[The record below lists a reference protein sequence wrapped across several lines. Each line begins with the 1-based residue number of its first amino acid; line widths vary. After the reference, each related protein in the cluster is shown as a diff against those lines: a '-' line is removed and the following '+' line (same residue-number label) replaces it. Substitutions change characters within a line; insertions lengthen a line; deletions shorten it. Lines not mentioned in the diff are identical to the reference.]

1 MDEKKIEAEED
12 RKKNL
17 EGKTEN
23 ERNNN
28 GKTYFCSMKVDGDIL
43 KVHGSLDK
51 KGWVGRTM
59 DWYRVK
65 E

>member
-28 GKTYFCSMKVDGDIL
+28 GKTYFTGIQRIRL
-43 KVHGSLDK
+43 
-51 KGWVGRTM
+51 
-59 DWYRVK
+59 
-65 E
+65 

>member
-1 MDEKKIEAEED
+1 MDENKIEGEED

-28 GKTYFCSMKVDGDIL
+28 GKTYFTGIQRIRL
-43 KVHGSLDK
+43 
-51 KGWVGRTM
+51 
-59 DWYRVK
+59 
-65 E
+65 